1 MLRGRTTSALLASK
15 ERGVGNTN
23 LLGRCWSWVFQLP
36 CSYWKAGWTYQRS
49 RYTAQHQW
57 IVKSSRST
65 SRRRIASTRE
75 ELNNTIV
82 QQLSEKMSAEQLRA
96 NYLAKMNCA
105 LSWLTTLPLRQR
117 TSTITKGNST
127 MRSAVGTAGHWST
140 CTSRIDVLAARDST
154 LIMQCRVQQVDLSIG
169 GMTTCEICS
178 HAFSWMYTMILRSSH
193 TFRPW

>member
-140 CTSRIDVLAARDST
+140 CTSHIDVLAARDST
-154 LIMQCRVQQVDLSIG
+154 LIMQCRVHTYRHTY
-169 GMTTCEICS
+169 MTFIKVSC
-178 HAFSWMYTMILRSSH
+178 RSSAYWH
-193 TFRPW
+193 

>member
-1 MLRGRTTSALLASK
+1 MLRGRTTSALLAHK
-15 ERGVGNTN
+15 ERGFGNTN
-23 LLGRCWSWVFQLP
+23 LLGRCWSWVCQLL
-36 CSYWKAGWTYQRS
+36 CSYWKAGWRYQQS
-49 RYTAQHQW
+49 RYAAQHQW

-82 QQLSEKMSAEQLRA
+82 QQLSEKMSPEQLRA

-105 LSWLTTLPLRQR
+105 LSGLTRLSLRQ
-117 TSTITKGNST
+117 TLTKGNST

-140 CTSRIDVLAARDST
+140 CTSLIDVLAARDST
-154 LIMQCRVQQVDLSIG
+154 LIMQCRVQKVDLSIG
-169 GMTTCEICS
+169 GMTTCETCS
-178 HAFSWMYTMILRSSH
+178 HAFSRTYTMILRSTH